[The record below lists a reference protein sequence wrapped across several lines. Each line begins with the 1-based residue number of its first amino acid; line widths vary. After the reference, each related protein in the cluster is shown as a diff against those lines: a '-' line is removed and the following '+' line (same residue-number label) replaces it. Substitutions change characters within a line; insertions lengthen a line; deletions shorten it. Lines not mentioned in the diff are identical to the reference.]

1 MWVVNN
7 TNVTTQPAGN
17 GSQFEEEEAIVLNE
31 EVQTALT
38 VIIGISLPMGLLFEL
53 TLIVK
58 LLRKGERR
66 IWDVLMLALEGRRF
80 TFCDRVVDIS
90 RYQNLVLLANE
101 GPNKSLNI
109 DLILNSN
116 FVHTLFKFNV

>member
-66 IWDVLMLALEGRRF
+66 IWDVLMLALEGRTF
-80 TFCDRVVDIS
+80 TFCEEPARES
-90 RYQNLVLLANE
+90 A
-101 GPNKSLNI
+101 
-109 DLILNSN
+109 
-116 FVHTLFKFNV
+116 T